1 MTLAARGECMTRF
14 ARAIAEFASI
24 PLLASLDGGGM
35 LANSATA
42 TAAISMNHRYPSAAM
57 TASAIS
63 AVVALPPRSGVRT
76 FASFS
81 TRATAVWMAAA
92 LLT

>member
-1 MTLAARGECMTRF
+1 MTLGARGECMTRF
-14 ARAIAEFASI
+14 AGGVAEFASI
-24 PLLASLDGGGM
+24 PLLASRDGGGI

-42 TAAISMNHRYPSAAM
+42 PAAISVNDRYSSAAM

-81 TRATAVWMAAA
+81 TRATAV
-92 LLT
+92 